1 MSSCPRPDIIYL
13 GEGRYFST
21 NQSELHCG
29 YMSPK
34 SAKRHIFS
42 NAYYMFDKEFSAKS
56 KIQYVYFGCKIK
68 FKSPVNY
75 LLSPELCA
83 YFNWD
88 EKCDSRGYFIIGTWE
103 FPSILN

>member
-21 NQSELHCG
+21 NQSGLHCG

-42 NAYYMFDKEFSAKS
+42 NSYYMFDKEFSAKS

-68 FKSPVNY
+68 FKSSVNY

-88 EKCDSRGYFIIGTWE
+88 EKCDSRGYFIIGMCVGIS
-103 FPSILN
+103 FYP